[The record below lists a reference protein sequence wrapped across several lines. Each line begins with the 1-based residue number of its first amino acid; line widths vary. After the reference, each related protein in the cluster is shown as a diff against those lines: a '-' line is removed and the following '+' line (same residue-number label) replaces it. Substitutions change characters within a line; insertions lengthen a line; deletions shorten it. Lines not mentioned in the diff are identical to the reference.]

1 MPEQRLRPSA
11 NIKLKNNLRGVLNLH
26 EALRILQMP
35 ASDLRDEINS
45 YLSSNPMLE
54 RDESVKND
62 PDIEIHERMDYPTRT
77 RNYDESLN
85 EDNIKSQDKSI
96 RDILMEEPQLAFDDP
111 YKNGIK
117 EFLVGNIDDNGFLLC
132 DCDEVASHLEASLD
146 DVEDVL
152 HSIQEAAP
160 PGVGARTPEES
171 ILLRLRRDFEGEELR
186 IGEAI
191 VNEHWPKLKK
201 RRFNEV
207 ANILDSTPEKVYEI
221 WNKISR
227 YTFTPGSNYAP
238 SANYITPEIAIKPEG
253 NDIIIQPLKDGIPAI
268 TINQEYAQLMKDT
281 DDTETL
287 GFLRDKMTE
296 AKWLLKA
303 IDQRKRNV
311 LKIVSEISRVQ
322 RDFFVTGN
330 RSLKPLTLKE
340 VASNVGLVPSTVSR
354 AINNKY
360 IITPQGTFPLK
371 FFFTGGYSNG
381 KGKVSNLTVKDTV
394 KELAS
399 EGIYTDKEMA
409 DMILEKLK
417 IKVSRRAVAQYRK
430 DLGIASS
437 VDRGKN
443 GNGLKEAV

>member
-1 MPEQRLRPSA
+1 MPRPRLAPST

-35 ASDLRDEINS
+35 ATDLRDEINS

-54 RDESVKND
+54 RDETTNND

-77 RNYDESLN
+77 RNFDEALS
-85 EDNIKSQDKSI
+85 EDNIKSHDKSI
-96 RDILMEEPQLAFDDP
+96 RDVLMEEPQLAFDDN
-111 YKNGIK
+111 YRNGIK
-117 EFLVGNIDDNGFLLC
+117 EFIVGNIDDNGFLMC
-132 DCDEVASHLEASLD
+132 DCDEVANQLEVPME
-146 DVEDVL
+146 DVEEIL
-152 HSIQEAAP
+152 HLIQEAAP

-171 ILLRLRRDFEGEELR
+171 ILLRLRRDFEGEDLR
-186 IGEAI
+186 LGEAI
-191 VNEHWPKLKK
+191 ISEHWPKLKK

-207 ANILDSTPEKVYEI
+207 ANILDSSPEKIYEI

-238 SANYITPEIAIKPEG
+238 SANYITPEIAIKSEG
-253 NDIIIQPLKDGIPAI
+253 SDLIIQPLKDGIPAI
-268 TINQEYAQLMKDT
+268 SINQEYAQLMKDT
-281 DDTETL
+281 DDSETI

-322 RDFFVTGN
+322 KEFFTTGN
-330 RSLKPLTLKE
+330 KSLKPLTLRD
-340 VASNVGLVPSTVSR
+340 VAQNVGLVPSTVSR

-360 IITPQGTFPLK
+360 IVTPQGTYPLK
-371 FFFTGGYSNG
+371 FFFTGGFSNG
-381 KGKVSNLTVKDTV
+381 KGKVSNVAVKETV

-399 EGIYTDKEMA
+399 TGSHTDKEMSE
-409 DMILEKLK
+409 IIFEKLK
-417 IKVSRRAVAQYRK
+417 IKISRRAVAQYRK

-437 VDRGKN
+437 VDKGKN
-443 GNGLKEAV
+443 GYSDAV

>member
-1 MPEQRLRPSA
+1 MPEQRMRS
-11 NIKLKNNLRGVLNLH
+11 NVSVKLKNNLRGVLNLH

-35 ASDLRDEINS
+35 ASDLRDTINTF
-45 YLSSNPMLE
+45 LSSNPMLE
-54 RDESVKND
+54 RVENTGE
-62 PDIEIHERMDYPTRT
+62 PDIEIHDRMDYPTRS
-77 RNYDESLN
+77 RNFDDAIN
-85 EDNIKSQDKSI
+85 EDNIKSHDKSI
-96 RDILMEEPQLAFDDP
+96 REVLMEEPQLSFDDP

-117 EFLVGNIDDNGFLLC
+117 EFIVGNIDDNGFLLC
-132 DCDEVASHLEASLD
+132 DCDEAATHLEASLE
-146 DVEDVL
+146 DVEEVL
-152 HSIQEAAP
+152 HLIQEAAP

-171 ILLRLRRDFEGEELR
+171 ILLRLRRDFDGEDLR

-207 ANILDSTPEKVYEI
+207 ANLLDSSPEKVSEI

-227 YTFTPGSNYAP
+227 YTYTPGSNYAP

-253 NDIIIQPLKDGIPAI
+253 NDIIIQPLKDGIPPI
-268 TINQEYAQLMKDT
+268 TINQEYAQMMKST
-281 DDTETL
+281 DDNETL
-287 GFLRDKMTE
+287 SFLRDKMTE

-311 LKIVSEISRVQ
+311 LKIVTEISKAQ
-322 RDFFVTGN
+322 KDFFTTGN
-330 RSLKPLTLKE
+330 KSLKPLTLKE
-340 VASNVGLVPSTVSR
+340 VAEHVGLVPSTVSR

-360 IITPQGTFPLK
+360 VITPQGTFPLK

-381 KGKVSNLTVKDTV
+381 KGKVSNVAV
-394 KELAS
+394 KEIVRELSA
-399 EGIYTDKEMA
+399 EGVHTDKEMA
-409 DMILEKLK
+409 DLISEKLK

-437 VDRGKN
+437 VERGKN
-443 GNGLKEAV
+443 GLREAV